1 MSYMFFGCSR
11 LEELNLINFNSNN
24 VTNMYGIFFENSRLD
39 KLNFINFNTNNV
51 TTVKFR
57 INRTTHF
64 SKMGRFFGSPVY
76 SKQRFFLK
84 KSERM
89 KKYNKNLYF

>member
-24 VTNMYGIFFENSRLD
+24 VTNMYGIFFENSRLE

-57 INRTTHF
+57 INRTTIF
-64 SKMGRFFGSPVY
+64 QKWVVFLAVRFILN
-76 SKQRFFLK
+76 KDFF
-84 KSERM
+84 
-89 KKYNKNLYF
+89 